1 MDTLT
6 EQPKVESKPDA
17 YQSYTCAL
25 GEIRIAM
32 ESLIRAMRLMQ
43 PFYAD
48 NDIHAL
54 IGIAHSAAFVAH
66 QQVCRVLGPYA
77 YSDTI
82 DRMEREP
89 SNVWNPAEHGEGF
102 PA

>member
-25 GEIRIAM
+25 GEIA
-32 ESLIRAMRLMQ
+32 SAMREIHRAGNLML
-43 PFYAD
+43 PFNAD

-54 IGIAHSAAFVAH
+54 ICLAHSAAFLAH
-66 QQVCRVLGPYA
+66 QCLVKALGQGTPDA
-77 YSDTI
+77 
-82 DRMEREP
+82 
-89 SNVWNPAEHGEGF
+89 
-102 PA
+102 